1 MKNFLRYII
10 ALSALFTIGCH
21 GTPNDLV
28 VENKPEL
35 EKPTIEN
42 KLKLSVDKTTLEAD
56 GVDFV
61 TFSLTLD
68 GKELTTDEDELA
80 KIYFIHE
87 KSGNRLERYATTF
100 SAVKNGD
107 YSFVATYKGQQSA
120 NSVQVK
126 AVNREQYEPYNQKI
140 MIYDLTSAWCPNC
153 PTMTAGLANIDPMWK
168 SNAIVLAVHNNDPWE
183 LSYEGSDLATAMLSR
198 FGGQGYP
205 SCVYDLQYLN
215 GNARTPKEIGDII
228 EKHIATYPATCGVK
242 IESTKLV
249 GTTLTIEAA
258 MTSATGGEYDFG
270 YAVLLDNQ
278 KYTGGTAIDDMYSDI
293 VVAKS
298 DNFLEMGD
306 SKITT
311 MPHIERTK
319 SFTVENLKYTDAA
332 NMRVV
337 VYVLTKVD
345 GKVMVDNANVCPL
358 GGSVDYAGAE
368 HYNGLPETKLT
379 LTTDKNTIVAN
390 GTDAVTFTIKYGN
403 EDVSND
409 KSVNLIRTFNGEQ
422 IELAAGA
429 NSFTTT
435 VAGSYTFKARYYKG
449 AEIISDDK
457 VTIVATSAESAG
469 AQNFRHKLLGMQ
481 FTSIGCPNC
490 PTLGSVI
497 KSIQATQP
505 NRLVPVSFHI
515 DYTISDPMKIAMGD
529 TYYKTLKGN
538 GLPMFY
544 LDLREGEEM
553 TSVRSVIEQEMA
565 KRVANYPPTCGVAI
579 STAYDSATRQLTIE
593 PRIQSNIA
601 SSYRYLIMLVED
613 NIVYQQYGI
622 TGDYTHNNV
631 VRAVLSGNIYGDKFN
646 NNQTLEAGVD
656 TPLATPVTT
665 TLPSNWKPENMRVV
679 VSALSTSDNG
689 MTYHCNNTNE
699 CAVGQSVGYALES
712 GNNEDNPGGD
722 EVADVEF
729 NRHVSVFEFTGAWC
743 AMCPSGYVFLKYLIE
758 DWYSHDT
765 VHILALHD
773 STGGADPM
781 GISLT
786 NELVTKFGIGGF
798 PGFLVDMREATSEK
812 TEIQGMIDRSFSD
825 YPATCGIKMVST
837 DSSVDI
843 ELYAAKSANYRVAL
857 YILEDGIVA
866 RQNNGGTYKDDYI
879 HNHVVRAMV
888 SKLYEGDRVGEIKA
902 AEKATKSYT
911 FSLDS
916 SWKKENCTLCA
927 LVFDNSQTVINA
939 AVCAVGESVD
949 YDYKK

>member
-28 VENKPEL
+28 VENKPEP

-42 KLKLSVDKTTLEAD
+42 RLKLSVDKTTLEAD

-140 MIYDLTSAWCPNC
+140 MIYDLTGAWCPNC

-311 MPHIERTK
+311 MPNIERTK
-319 SFTVENLKYTDAA
+319 TFTVENLEYTDAA

-379 LTTDKNTIVAN
+379 LTADKSSITAN

-449 AEIISDDK
+449 GEIISDDQ
-457 VTIVATSAESAG
+457 VTIMATSAESAG

-497 KSIQATQP
+497 KSIQTTQP

-579 STAYDSATRQLTIE
+579 STAYDSATRQLTIV

-656 TPLATPVTT
+656 TPLTTPVTT

-722 EVADVEF
+722 EVADVAF
-729 NRHVSVFEFTGAWC
+729 NRHVAVSEFTGAWC
-743 AMCPSGYVFLKYLIE
+743 ANCPSGYVFLKYLIE
-758 DWYSHDT
+758 DHWSHDT
-765 VHILALHD
+765 VHILAFHD
-773 STGGADPM
+773 STGGDDPM

-786 NELVTKFGIGGF
+786 NEFVTKFGIGGF
-798 PGFLVDMREATSEK
+798 PAFLVDMREATSEK
-812 TEIQGMIDRSFSD
+812 TEIQAMIERSFSD
-825 YPATCGIKMVST
+825 YPATCGVKMSST

-843 ELYAAKSANYRVAL
+843 ELYAAKSGIYRVAL
-857 YILEDGIVA
+857 FILEDGIVA
-866 RQNNGGTYKDDYI
+866 RQNYDGIYKDNYT
-879 HNHVVRAMV
+879 HNHVVRSMV
-888 SKLYEGDRVGEIKA
+888 SKLSEGDRVGDIKA

-916 SWKKENCTLCA
+916 SWEKENCTLCA
-927 LVFDNSQTVINA
+927 LVFDSSQTVINA
-939 AVCAVGESVD
+939 AVCAVGGSVD